1 MPSKQEKTSAVPT
14 GTGGRWSPP
23 SKLLPRG
30 VLLAFGLVTLANWP
44 LFDPLPTSSVSLSG
58 GSSRDTAGCLR
69 SPACRRAFVVA
80 HRGYTSLWQLLSG
93 RPENSRALV
102 REAVDAGIPF
112 VEVDIRLSKD
122 GVPFV
127 LHDITLERTTSC
139 TGRVDEKEAGDLR
152 DCVLRNGER
161 LPRFEDIYELTRG
174 KAILDLDLKA
184 DAVDEI
190 ADRLRANGSFDDA
203 IFYVVRAPT
212 IALAA
217 RAKSRTPDM
226 LVMARVD
233 RPEQAVD
240 LERTFRSFGSPPP
253 EVIHVGYPFLGPFRS
268 VIGSHRFKVFADSWV
283 LPVLSVP
290 WLRISGVDLI
300 ESKDPIAV
308 SRLF

>member
-1 MPSKQEKTSAVPT
+1 MF
-14 GTGGRWSPP
+14 
-23 SKLLPRG
+23 
-30 VLLAFGLVTLANWP
+30 LALGFVTLATWP
-44 LFDPLPTSSVSLSG
+44 LFDPLAPSSASLSA
-58 GSSRDTAGCLR
+58 GSSGDTARCLR
-69 SPACRRAFVVA
+69 SQACRRTFVVA
-80 HRGYTSLWQLLSG
+80 HRGYIRLWQVLLG
-93 RPENSRALV
+93 GPENSRAVV
-102 REAVDAGIPF
+102 REAVRSGVPF

-127 LHDITLERTTSC
+127 LHDVTLERTTSC
-139 TGRVDEKEAGDLR
+139 TGRIDETYAADLR
-152 DCVLRNGER
+152 DCVLQNGEP

-190 ADRLRANGSFDDA
+190 ADRLRTNGSFDDA
-203 IFYVVRAPT
+203 MFYVVRAPT

-217 RAKSRTPDM
+217 RAKSRTPEM

-233 RPEQAVD
+233 RPGEAAD

-253 EVIHVGYPFLGPFRS
+253 EVIHVRYPFLGPFRPVVS
-268 VIGSHRFKVFADSWV
+268 GSHRFKVFADSWV

-300 ESKDPIAV
+300 ESNDPLAV
-308 SRLF
+308 ARLF

>member
-1 MPSKQEKTSAVPT
+1 MWGKEEKARPGARGWRSPT
-14 GTGGRWSPP
+14 RTLR
-23 SKLLPRG
+23 PRG
-30 VLLAFGLVTLANWP
+30 ILLAFGLVTLANWP
-44 LFDPLPTSSVSLSG
+44 LFDPLSASSASLSA
-58 GSSRDTAGCLR
+58 GSSRDTARCLR
-69 SPACRRAFVVA
+69 SQACRQAFAVA
-80 HRGYTSLWQLLSG
+80 HRGYTSLWQFLSG
-93 RPENSRALV
+93 GPENSRALV
-102 REAVDAGIPF
+102 RAAVRAGVPL

-139 TGRVDEKEAGDLR
+139 TGRIDERGAADLR

-233 RPEQAVD
+233 RPEQTVD

-290 WLRISGVDLI
+290 WLRMSGVDLI
-300 ESKDPIAV
+300 ESNDPIAV